1 MVEGAERRFTK
12 NRRLK
17 SGGVDEYK
25 TWEWAACLGLQHS
38 SPSLPAELPASTH
51 SPFRLIGFLV
61 PQLFSRKQPA
71 TETLVD
77 MFPKALLVI
86 ATLAIAVAAAPKG
99 GKGGNGQVSC
109 KHGRKSANAAV
120 GGDFPLTR
128 WNDADEHPHTGSAV
142 SGWTS
147 WTTSRRT
154 CSTTLAVVRMCTS
167 LFA

>member
-1 MVEGAERRFTK
+1 
-12 NRRLK
+12 
-17 SGGVDEYK
+17 
-25 TWEWAACLGLQHS
+25 
-38 SPSLPAELPASTH
+38 
-51 SPFRLIGFLV
+51 
-61 PQLFSRKQPA
+61 
-71 TETLVD
+71 

-128 WNDADEHPHTGSAV
+128 WNDADGHPHTGSAV
-142 SGWTS
+142 SGSTS

-154 CSTTLAVVRMCTS
+154 CEAFTS
-167 LFA
+167 CGVWFVFCSADRWLRSFDGGECGEEVHEVSVL